1 MTSEEFVRTVMERL
15 DVQTAAELAEKMRWG
30 RGAERTAARWLT
42 GQSQPSFV
50 YVIDMAERAGL
61 LNTSAVGIKLEP
73 GDDPRAPADREQLAA
88 NDAEILEN
96 QDIAMKILEAIRDA
110 VVPPN
115 EAARTA
121 PRRSRK
127 RA

>member
-30 RGAERTAARWLT
+30 RGVERTAARWLT
-42 GQSQPSFV
+42 GQSQPSFD

-61 LNTSAVGIKLEP
+61 LNTTADRSVSLEP
-73 GDDPRAPADREQLAA
+73 GEDSPAPAERQQLAA

-96 QDIAMKILEAIRDA
+96 QDTAMK
-110 VVPPN
+110 
-115 EAARTA
+115 
-121 PRRSRK
+121 
-127 RA
+127 